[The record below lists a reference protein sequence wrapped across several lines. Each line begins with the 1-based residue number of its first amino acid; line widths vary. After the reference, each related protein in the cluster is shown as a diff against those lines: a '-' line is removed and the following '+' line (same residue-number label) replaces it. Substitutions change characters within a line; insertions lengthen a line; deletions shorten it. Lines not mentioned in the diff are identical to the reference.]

1 MCGIAGI
8 IGREQG
14 DISIEQ
20 MLNRISHR
28 GPDGLFYHKQDHI
41 AFGHARLSIIDLSTN
56 GNQPMTD
63 PASGNIIVFNG
74 EIYNYLEIK
83 SAIRNQYKFQTDS
96 DTEVILAAYAVYG
109 INFLSHLRGMFAFAL
124 FDKQSG
130 NVLIARD
137 RFGIKPFYYRK
148 FTDQF
153 LFASEIKALINFG
166 SSGEEVNELKAYEF
180 LANMQLDTDEQ
191 TMFKGVY
198 QLLPATYTWINK
210 NGVMQPSTS
219 YWDFPQPG
227 NMTFDK
233 NAKEELIDMF
243 DKTISIHLRSDVP
256 VGCFVSGGI
265 DSSSVACFSLR
276 NMQQNELNTF
286 SAVLP
291 YFHPE
296 NNLIKDVEAVSD
308 KIKPHQ
314 FVLNGDGFFDEISS
328 IIYHHD
334 EPILD
339 GSMYAHY
346 KLCEIA
352 QQNRIKVLLSGSGG
366 DELFGGYASHVHAQ
380 HAKLIAG
387 VKFSRYVKDIVKT
400 RKNSSITLR
409 NLVIKSLYETVPL
422 GIRQQLKKSQVRK
435 KITHLNIRPDFPHYY
450 HKHADPYFANMINNY
465 RSWSAPPFLHYE
477 DRNSMAFGV
486 ETRVPFFDHSLV
498 EFILRFATNEIV
510 SGESKSLLR
519 NSFKGI
525 VPDKVLS
532 QKGKFGFPS
541 PIDHAL
547 KEDAIGK
554 AMFYDLC
561 KQTPLLKQ
569 RESQNLADKFYKGE
583 GDVSIYW
590 RTLSYMIWYKIFFND
605 RKNYFA

>member
-8 IGREQG
+8 IGSGQ
-14 DISIEQ
+14 DSVSIEQ

-56 GNQPMTD
+56 GNQPMVD
-63 PASGNIIVFNG
+63 HASGNIIVFNG
-74 EIYNYLEIK
+74 EIYNYLEVK
-83 SAIRNQYKFQTDS
+83 RAIGSQYNFQTDS

-109 INFLSHLRGMFAFAL
+109 IKFLSHLRGMFAFAL
-124 FDKQSG
+124 FDKQSS
-130 NVLIARD
+130 NVLIVRD

-148 FTDQF
+148 SDDKF
-153 LFASEIKALINFG
+153 LFASEIKSLVNFK
-166 SSGEEVNELKAYEF
+166 SSNEQVNELKAYEF
-180 LANMQLDTDEQ
+180 LANMQLDTDDQ
-191 TMFKGVY
+191 TMFNGVY
-198 QLLPATYTWINK
+198 QLLPATYAWINK
-210 NGVMQPSTS
+210 NGVMEAPVS
-219 YWDFPQPG
+219 YWDFPEPG
-227 NMTFDK
+227 NMNFDK
-233 NAKEELIDMF
+233 NAKDELIDIF
-243 DKTISIHLRSDVP
+243 NRTISIHLRSDVP

-265 DSSSVACFSLR
+265 DSSSVACFSLN
-276 NMQQNELNTF
+276 NMKQNELNTF
-286 SAVLP
+286 SAILP

-296 NNLIKDVEAVSD
+296 NNLIKEVESFSS
-308 KIKPHQ
+308 KIKPHH
-314 FVLNGDGFFDEISS
+314 FMLNGKGFFDEISD

-334 EPILD
+334 EPIMD
-339 GSMYAHY
+339 GSMYTHY

-352 QQNRIKVLLSGSGG
+352 GQNGIKVLLSGSGG

-380 HAKLIAG
+380 HAKLISRI
-387 VKFSRYVKDIVKT
+387 KLSRYVKDIVKT

-409 NLVIKSLYETVPL
+409 NLVIKSLYETIPL
-422 GIRQQLKKSQVRK
+422 GIRRQIKKSQVRK
-435 KITHLNIRPDFPHYY
+435 KITHLNIKPDFPHYY
-450 HKHADPYFANMINNY
+450 HHHRDPYFANMINNY

-486 ETRVPFFDHSLV
+486 ETRVPFFDHELV
-498 EFILRFATNEIV
+498 EFILRFSTDEII

-525 VPDKVLS
+525 VPDKVLT

-547 KEDAIGK
+547 KEDATGK
-554 AMFYDLC
+554 DMFYDLC
-561 KQTPLLKQ
+561 KHTPLLKHT
-569 RESQNLADKFYKGE
+569 ESKSLADQFYQGKG
-583 GDVSIYW
+583 DISIYW

-605 RKNYFA
+605 RNNYFA